1 MVMSANILEV
11 MSFRLG
17 LFYPLTAKTVVYCIL
32 MQILCVVSQ
41 KSFSFWMTSSP
52 RHPTGAPPLDP
63 AGGLPS
69 PDPQSSFMSPNNPMR
84 STALTLSTYFDW
96 GH

>member
-1 MVMSANILEV
+1 MRRSLWDREDVPPIFMKGDVHGNAHTNILEV

-17 LFYPLTAKTVVYCIL
+17 LFYPVAAIAVACCIL

-41 KSFSFWMTSSP
+41 KQLQLLS
-52 RHPTGAPPLDP
+52 PTGAPHLDP

-69 PDPQSSFMSPNNPMR
+69 QSSFMSPPII
-84 STALTLSTYFDW
+84 L
-96 GH
+96 